1 MRGRFQKS
9 QAIGAGLSNRV
20 LFVDDM
26 PDMGA
31 LIVDML
37 QLEGIDAE
45 WCGSGCDAV
54 ERLRG
59 GAYDALI
66 TDLILPGEV
75 DGEALAVLAR
85 SQGMPVLVVTGDAD
99 AVERLGEAGF
109 LASLKPVDVI
119 ELIEWVREAEPRRA
133 AASGCT

>member
-1 MRGRFQKS
+1 M
-9 QAIGAGLSNRV
+9 SNRV

-37 QLEGIDAE
+37 QLEGIAADWCADGQDA
-45 WCGSGCDAV
+45 AR
-54 ERLRG
+54 RLRT

-75 DGEALAVLAR
+75 DGEALAAIAR
-85 SQGMPVLVVTGDAD
+85 ERDMPVLVVSGDVD
-99 AVERLGEAGF
+99 AVERLGAAG
-109 LASLKPVDVI
+109 LRASLKPVDVV
-119 ELIEWVREAEPRRA
+119 ELIDWVRQAEPRRA
-133 AASGCT
+133 AATG